1 MKLVYSDRY
10 DLNLGSHVFPS
21 IKYRLVKEKLLRE
34 HIAEPEDFVEPPP
47 ASDDDIGLV
56 HHREYLRRLQTGK
69 LSYLEV
75 LRLEIPYSPE
85 LVRAVWLCAGGSIL
99 AGRLAL
105 EDGVCVN
112 VGGGFH
118 HAYPDHGEG
127 FCVLNDF
134 AVAIRRLQKDETIT
148 QAMTVDCDVHQGNG
162 TAAIFGGDHTV
173 FTLSIHQEN
182 NYPYPKPPS
191 SLDINLRDGVGD
203 EEYLRELAQ
212 GLDRAL
218 AEFRPDLIF
227 YLAGADPYRD
237 DQLGGLR
244 LSLEGL
250 EKRDRLVF
258 EKARAEEYTG
268 GSHTGGRL
276 RPATRGHDSNPLQHH
291 PRGQRVCEVAQTSC
305 FSKSAASPAA
315 NRLWSA
321 AACCRFSLASLLA
334 GPSPTLQGTASK
346 LAWTKAAAS
355 CRTPERLTFSY
366 APILMRWVLSE
377 PVR

>member
-1 MKLVYSDRY
+1 
-10 DLNLGSHVFPS
+10 VFPS

-34 HIAEPEDFVEPPP
+34 HIAEPGDFVEPPP
-47 ASDDDIGLV
+47 ASDDDIALV
-56 HHREYLRRLQTGK
+56 HHREYLRKLQAGK

-85 LVRAVWLCAGGSIL
+85 LVRAVWLCTGGSIL

-105 EDGVCVN
+105 EEGVGVN

-134 AVAIRRLQKDETIT
+134 AVAIRRLQKDKTIE

-191 SLDINLRDGVGD
+191 SLDINLHDGVGD
-203 EEYLRELAQ
+203 EEYLRELTQ

-218 AEFRPDLIF
+218 VEFRPGLIF
-227 YLAGADPYRD
+227 YVAGADPYRD
-237 DQLGGLR
+237 DQLGGLK

-258 EKARAEEYTG
+258 EKA
-268 GSHTGGRL
+268 SGRNI
-276 RPATRGHDSNPLQHH
+276 P
-291 PRGQRVCEVAQTSC
+291 VAVT
-305 FSKSAASPAA
+305 
-315 NRLWSA
+315 
-321 AACCRFSLASLLA
+321 LA
-334 GPSPTLQGTASK
+334 GG
-346 LAWTKAAAS
+346 
-355 CRTPERLTFSY
+355 Y
-366 APILMRWVLSE
+366 ARQLEDTIQIHSNTIRVAKE
-377 PVR
+377 FVK

>member
-1 MKLVYSDRY
+1 LKLVYSDRY
-10 DLNLGSHVFPS
+10 DLNLGNHVFPS
-21 IKYRLVKEKLLRE
+21 IKYRLVKEKLLHE
-34 HIAEPEDFVEPPP
+34 HIVEPGDFIEP
-47 ASDDDIGLV
+47 APALDDDIALV
-56 HHREYLRRLQTGK
+56 HHREYLRKLQTGK

-85 LVRAVWLCAGGSIL
+85 LIRAVWLCAGGSIL

-105 EDGVCVN
+105 EEGVAVN

-134 AVAIRRLQKDETIT
+134 AVAVRSLQKDKTIAR
-148 QAMTVDCDVHQGNG
+148 AMTVDCDVHQGNG

-191 SLDINLRDGVGD
+191 SLDINLDDGVED
-203 EEYLRELAQ
+203 EEYLRELAR

-218 AEFRPDLIF
+218 AEFSPDLIF
-227 YLAGADPYRD
+227 YVAGADPYRE
-237 DQLGGLR
+237 DQLGGLK

-258 EKARAEEYTG
+258 EKARAKKIPV
-268 GSHTGGRL
+268 S
-276 RPATRGHDSNPLQHH
+276 
-291 PRGQRVCEVAQTSC
+291 VV
-305 FSKSAASPAA
+305 
-315 NRLWSA
+315 
-321 AACCRFSLASLLA
+321 LA
-334 GPSPTLQGTASK
+334 GG
-346 LAWTKAAAS
+346 
-355 CRTPERLTFSY
+355 Y
-366 APILMRWVLSE
+366 ARSLEDTIQIHANT
-377 PVR
+377 VRVAKEFAR

>member
-34 HIAEPEDFVEPPP
+34 HLAEPDDFVEPPP
-47 ASDDDIGLV
+47 ASDDDIALV
-56 HHREYLRRLQTGK
+56 HHREYLRKLQTGK

-134 AVAIRRLQKDETIT
+134 AVAIRRLQKDKTIE

-173 FTLSIHQEN
+173 FTLSIHQMN

-237 DQLGGLR
+237 DQLGGLK

-258 EKARAEEYTG
+258 EKARQKNISVAVTLAGGYARELEDTIQIHSNTIRVAEEF
-268 GSHTGGRL
+268 
-276 RPATRGHDSNPLQHH
+276 A
-291 PRGQRVCEVAQTSC
+291 
-305 FSKSAASPAA
+305 K
-315 NRLWSA
+315 
-321 AACCRFSLASLLA
+321 
-334 GPSPTLQGTASK
+334 
-346 LAWTKAAAS
+346 
-355 CRTPERLTFSY
+355 
-366 APILMRWVLSE
+366 
-377 PVR
+377 